1 MSSKV
6 LVVDDDPFLLRNL
19 EVLLSREGYSVRG
32 ASSGEEALSLLTDE
46 PADLVVLDLGLPGI
60 DGITTCRR
68 LRSRWHMPVLMLTAR
83 TDAMDKVVGLEVG
96 ADDYLTKPF
105 EPSEFV
111 ARVRAQLRRH
121 TEYRQSQQKVLRLE
135 RGDVEIDF
143 EVRQVRV
150 GGKPV
155 ELTKREFEIV
165 EYLAQNLGRAVARET
180 LFEAIWGYEME
191 FNSNSLD
198 VLIYRIRKKMEQ
210 DPNEPNHV
218 MTLRG
223 FGYKL
228 QA

>member
-1 MSSKV
+1 
-6 LVVDDDPFLLRNL
+6 
-19 EVLLSREGYSVRG
+19 
-32 ASSGEEALSLLTDE
+32 
-46 PADLVVLDLGLPGI
+46 
-60 DGITTCRR
+60 
-68 LRSRWHMPVLMLTAR
+68 
-83 TDAMDKVVGLEVG
+83 MDKVVGLEVG

-105 EPSEFV
+105 EPSEFI

-121 TEYRQSQQKVLRLE
+121 NEYRQSQQKVLKLE
-135 RGDVEIDF
+135 RGGIEIDF
-143 EVRQVRV
+143 ELREVRLAGQ
-150 GGKPV
+150 PV

-198 VLIYRIRKKMEQ
+198 VLIYRIRKKMEH
-210 DPNEPNHV
+210 DPNDPNHV

>member
-1 MSSKV
+1 M
-6 LVVDDDPFLLRNL
+6 LIVDDDPFLLRNL
-19 EVLLSREGYSVRG
+19 EVLLAREGYAVRG
-32 ASSGEEALSLLTDE
+32 ATSGEEALSLLTDD

-60 DGITTCRR
+60 DGVTTCRR
-68 LRSRWHMPVLMLTAR
+68 LRARWHMPVLMLTAR

-105 EPSEFV
+105 EPSEFI

-121 TEYRQSQQKVLRLE
+121 NEYRQSQQKTLSLE
-135 RGDVEIDF
+135 RGGIEIDL
-143 EVRQVRV
+143 ELRQVRV
-150 GGKPV
+150 AGTAID
-155 ELTKREFEIV
+155 LTKREFEIV
-165 EYLAQNLGRAVARET
+165 EYLAHNLGRAVAREA
-180 LFEAIWGYEME
+180 LFEAVWGYEME

-198 VLIYRIRKKMEQ
+198 VLIYRIRKKLER